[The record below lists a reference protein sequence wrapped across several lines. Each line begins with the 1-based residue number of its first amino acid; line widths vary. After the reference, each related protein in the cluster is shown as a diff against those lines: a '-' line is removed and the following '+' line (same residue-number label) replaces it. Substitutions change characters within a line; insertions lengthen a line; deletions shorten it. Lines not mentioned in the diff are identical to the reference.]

1 MRGWIAIIAICGTLL
16 PNAADACRVFRSAEA
31 RVSAAYR
38 RDSNTAVV
46 FVRVDEAVYQGYQFD
61 DARPWQALATV
72 TRVFRGAYTSG
83 QATFYG
89 GLGSTACDLGY
100 GIPKPGDEWMVYVS
114 SGDGRVMYA
123 FPAEVAFAADS
134 TINR

>member
-1 MRGWIAIIAICGTLL
+1 MRQTH
-16 PNAADACRVFRSAEA
+16 
-31 RVSAAYR
+31 AAYFGLQKSVCQR
-38 RDSNTAVV
+38 PTAEILNIAVV
-46 FVRVDEAVYQGYQFD
+46 FVRVDEAAYQSYQFA

-72 TRVFRGAYTSG
+72 NRVFRGAYTNG

-114 SGDGRVMYA
+114 SGDGRVIYA
-123 FPAEVAFAADS
+123 FPAGVAFAADPN
-134 TINR
+134 IRQ